1 MFKGKATMPVLNRDD
16 ILDANDIQI
25 ELVSV
30 PEWGGDVFVKGMT
43 GAERDRFEAGVI
55 SLDSKSE
62 KVDMRDI
69 RAKLCSETIC
79 DEAGKK
85 LFNHKGEL
93 ALKVIKGIS
102 KNIHQVDGISGA
114 TITSKGVSDS
124 ISHWFSAKDGYPT
137 KFGVLK

>member
-79 DEAGKK
+79 DEVGKK
-85 LFNHKGEL
+85 LFNQADIKALSEKSAAALQRVFEVAQRLSGITDDDVEEL
-93 ALKVIKGIS
+93 AEGLEDLPFEGS
-102 KNIHQVDGISGA
+102 A
-114 TITSKGVSDS
+114 SD
-124 ISHWFSAKDGYPT
+124 
-137 KFGVLK
+137 